1 MPLDVCEVQK
11 RVQKAVWKCKLRE
24 LSMHDASELLFTV
37 QQSVITLIASYRNAL
52 ERKSDHLVLVINKP
66 SRSFRLYQEVIAQT
80 ADACIESL
88 TKCIHNPASKETEIS
103 DWYNLVSRLL
113 LFCEMVL
120 PADAMSA
127 LRKQL
132 DEAGRTD
139 KEVTDLVCADSM
151 QLMQT
156 QLTKE
161 SILETQLY
169 AQQHPYSVVRA
180 KDLFV
185 STAL

>member
-1 MPLDVCEVQK
+1 MCEWQK
-11 RVQKAVWKCKLRE
+11 RVQKAVSNCKLGE
-24 LSMHDASELLFTV
+24 LSVIDASELLFTV

-52 ERKSDHLVLVINKP
+52 ERKSDHLVLTISKP
-66 SRSFRLYQEVIAQT
+66 SRSFRRYQDVIIQT
-80 ADACIESL
+80 AHAYVKSL
-88 TKCIHNPASKETEIS
+88 TKCIHNPTSKETEIS

-161 SILETQLY
+161 SIMETLLY
-169 AQQHPYSVVRA
+169 VQQSPDSMVRA
-180 KDLFV
+180 KDLSVFM
-185 STAL
+185 AL

>member
-1 MPLDVCEVQK
+1 M
-11 RVQKAVWKCKLRE
+11 
-24 LSMHDASELLFTV
+24 
-37 QQSVITLIASYRNAL
+37 II
-52 ERKSDHLVLVINKP
+52 
-66 SRSFRLYQEVIAQT
+66 QT
-80 ADACIESL
+80 AHACIESL
-88 TKCIHNPASKETEIS
+88 TKCIHNPTSKETEIS

-120 PADAMSA
+120 PADAMST

-139 KEVTDLVCADSM
+139 KEVTDLVCADST

-161 SILETQLY
+161 SIMETLLY
-169 AQQHPYSVVRA
+169 VQQNPDSMVRA
-180 KDLFV
+180 KDLSVFM
-185 STAL
+185 AL

>member
-1 MPLDVCEVQK
+1 MFEWQK
-11 RVQKAVWKCKLRE
+11 RVQKAVSNCKLGE
-24 LSMHDASELLFTV
+24 LSVIDASELLFTV

-52 ERKSDHLVLVINKP
+52 ERKSDHLVLIINQPSKSFQRYQDVII
-66 SRSFRLYQEVIAQT
+66 QIAH
-80 ADACIESL
+80 AYIESL
-88 TKCIHNPASKETEIS
+88 TKCIHNPTSKETDIN

-169 AQQHPYSVVRA
+169 AQQHPYSMARA

>member
-1 MPLDVCEVQK
+1 MYEWQK
-11 RVQKAVWKCKLRE
+11 RVQKAVSKCKLGE
-24 LSMHDASELLFTV
+24 LSVHDASELLFTL
-37 QQSVITLIASYRNAL
+37 QQSVVTLIASYRNAL

-66 SRSFRLYQEVIAQT
+66 SKSFRRYQEQITEIAH
-80 ADACIESL
+80 ACVESL
-88 TKCIHNPASKETEIS
+88 TKCNHNPASKETEIS

-161 SILETQLY
+161 SIMETQLY
-169 AQQHPYSVVRA
+169 AQQHPYSMVRA
-180 KDLFV
+180 KDLSVFM
-185 STAL
+185 AL

>member
-1 MPLDVCEVQK
+1 MN
-11 RVQKAVWKCKLRE
+11 
-24 LSMHDASELLFTV
+24 DASELLFTV

-52 ERKSDHLVLVINKP
+52 ERKRDHLVLVINKP
-66 SRSFRLYQEVIAQT
+66 SKSFRRYQEVIAQT

-103 DWYNLVSRLL
+103 DWYNLGRRLL
-113 LFCEMVL
+113 LFCEMGL

-139 KEVTDLVCADSM
+139 KEVTDLVCTDSM

-161 SILETQLY
+161 SIRETQLY
-169 AQQHPYSVVRA
+169 AQQNPYSMVRA

-185 STAL
+185 FMTL

>member
-1 MPLDVCEVQK
+1 MPLGACEWQK
-11 RVQKAVWKCKLRE
+11 RVQKAVSKCKLGE
-24 LSMHDASELLFTV
+24 LSVHDASELLFTV

-52 ERKSDHLVLVINKP
+52 ERKNDHLVLVINKP
-66 SRSFRLYQEVIAQT
+66 SKSFRWYQDVIIQT
-80 ADACIESL
+80 AHACIESL
-88 TKCIHNPASKETEIS
+88 TKCIHNPTSKETEIS

-120 PADAMSA
+120 PADAMST

-139 KEVTDLVCADSM
+139 KEVTDLVCADST

-161 SILETQLY
+161 SIMETLLY
-169 AQQHPYSVVRA
+169 VQQNPYSMVRA
-180 KDLFV
+180 KDLSVFM
-185 STAL
+185 AL